1 MYHRVI
7 AAQWLAIREKEGR
20 DFRLLEVSACFFCL
34 DKKNN
39 YGTIYIKIV
48 GILGKM
54 RKEAVLQ
61 RGEKM
66 KISTKGRYALRMMI
80 DLAEN
85 ENGEYIRLKD
95 ISERQEITLKYL
107 EQIMP
112 LLTKAGYVRSYRG
125 NNGGYMLARRPE
137 EYTAGEILRTAEGS
151 LSPIPCLDDQPNRC
165 PRSGECQTLDFW
177 NGMYKV
183 INEYADSVKL
193 SNLMK
198 RDYYAEGI

>member
-1 MYHRVI
+1 
-7 AAQWLAIREKEGR
+7 
-20 DFRLLEVSACFFCL
+20 
-34 DKKNN
+34 
-39 YGTIYIKIV
+39 
-48 GILGKM
+48 M

-66 KISTKGRYALRMMI
+66 KISTKGRYALRIMI

-137 EYTAGEILRTAEGS
+137 EYTAG
-151 LSPIPCLDDQPNRC
+151 
-165 PRSGECQTLDFW
+165 
-177 NGMYKV
+177 
-183 INEYADSVKL
+183 
-193 SNLMK
+193 
-198 RDYYAEGI
+198 